1 MRPNLLSLAFAGLLA
16 GTTLSGCQA
25 PVFAPIQYHD
35 GFAAQPFSAADIRA
49 AHPVGTYTLYRLE
62 TSDAPAVMQLTTW
75 IEVDEQGCTM
85 SFEQTLEDGSPVGE
99 RTEGYEGWQSLR
111 DHAKWPEIA
120 VNFSQETWEGPEGPF
135 EAWVY
140 ETVGKQDGS
149 DVVEVFVFDILS
161 PGSPVEFTR
170 TVDGQQAF
178 RMALVETN
186 RRKRG

>member
-1 MRPNLLSLAFAGLLA
+1 MRSNLLPLAFVGLLA
-16 GTTLSGCQA
+16 GASLSGCQT
-25 PVFAPIQYHD
+25 PEFAPIQYHE

-49 AHPVGTYTLYRLE
+49 AHPVGTYTLYRVE
-62 TSDAPAVMQLTTW
+62 TSEAPPVLQLTTW
-75 IEVDEQGCTM
+75 TEVDQQGCTM
-85 SFEQTLEDGSPVGE
+85 SFEQTLEDGAPVGE
-99 RTEGYEGWQSLR
+99 RIEAYEEWQNLR

-120 VNFSQETWEGPEGPF
+120 VNFTQETWEGPEGPF

-140 ETVGKQDGS
+140 ETVGKQDDS
-149 DVVEVFVFDILS
+149 DVVEVFVFDMLS

-170 TVDGQQAF
+170 TVDGEQQF